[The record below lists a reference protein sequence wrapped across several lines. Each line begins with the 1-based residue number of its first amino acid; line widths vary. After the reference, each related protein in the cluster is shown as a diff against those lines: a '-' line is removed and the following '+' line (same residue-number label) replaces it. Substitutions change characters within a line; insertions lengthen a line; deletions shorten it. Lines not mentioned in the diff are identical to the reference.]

1 MSKENWIDRISEH
14 AATHYEEDGWDILV
28 ETWMDEDII
37 EVIDECESYEEAVYA
52 LVDILSTLNDYR
64 QDMVESE

>member
-1 MSKENWIDRISEH
+1 MSRSTWIDRIREH
-14 AATHYEEDGWDILV
+14 AATHYDEDGWDILV

-52 LVDILSTLNDYR
+52 LVDILSTINEYR
-64 QDMVESE
+64 EDMDESE

>member
-1 MSKENWIDRISEH
+1 MSRSTWIDRIREH
-14 AATHYEEDGWDILV
+14 AATHYDEDGSDILV

-52 LVDILSTLNDYR
+52 LVEILSTLNEYGE
-64 QDMVESE
+64 DMDESE

>member
-1 MSKENWIDRISEH
+1 MSKETWIERIREH
-14 AATHYEEDGWDILV
+14 ANIHYEENGWDILV

-52 LVDILSTLNDYR
+52 LVDILSTINEYR
-64 QDMVESE
+64 EDMDESE

>member
-1 MSKENWIDRISEH
+1 MSKETWIDRIREH

-37 EVIDECESYEEAVYA
+37 EVIDECESYEEAVYV
-52 LVDILSTLNDYR
+52 LVDILSTINEYR
-64 QDMVESE
+64 QDMSESE

>member
-1 MSKENWIDRISEH
+1 MSKETWIDRIREH

-52 LVDILSTLNDYR
+52 LVDILSTLDEYR
-64 QDMVESE
+64 EDMDESE

>member
-1 MSKENWIDRISEH
+1 MSRSTWIDRIREH
-14 AATHYEEDGWDILV
+14 AATHYEDGWDILV

-52 LVDILSTLNDYR
+52 LVDILSTLSEYR
-64 QDMVESE
+64 EDMDESE

>member
-1 MSKENWIDRISEH
+1 MSKETWIDRIREH
-14 AATHYEEDGWDILV
+14 ATIHYEEDGWDILV

-52 LVDILSTLNDYR
+52 LVDILSTLDEYR
-64 QDMVESE
+64 EDMDESE

>member
-1 MSKENWIDRISEH
+1 MKKMVG
-14 AATHYEEDGWDILV
+14 TFLV

-52 LVDILSTLNDYR
+52 LVDILSTLNEYR
-64 QDMVESE
+64 EDMDESE

>member
-1 MSKENWIDRISEH
+1 MSRSTWIDRIREH
-14 AATHYEEDGWDILV
+14 ANIHYDEDGWDILV

-52 LVDILSTLNDYR
+52 LVDILSTLNEYR
-64 QDMVESE
+64 EDMDESE

>member
-1 MSKENWIDRISEH
+1 MSRSTWIDRIREH
-14 AATHYEEDGWDILV
+14 ANIHYDEDGWDILV

-52 LVDILSTLNDYR
+52 LVDILSTINEYR
-64 QDMVESE
+64 EDMDESE

>member
-1 MSKENWIDRISEH
+1 MSKENWIDRIREH

-37 EVIDECESYEEAVYA
+37 EIIDECESYEEAVYA
-52 LVDILSTLNDYR
+52 LVDILSTLDEYR
-64 QDMVESE
+64 EDMDESE